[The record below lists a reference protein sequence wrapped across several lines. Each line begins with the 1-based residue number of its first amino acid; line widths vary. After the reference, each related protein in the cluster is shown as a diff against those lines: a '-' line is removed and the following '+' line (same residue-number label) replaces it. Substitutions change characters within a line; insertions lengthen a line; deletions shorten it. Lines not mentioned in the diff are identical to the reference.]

1 MARTEYEAIQ
11 ARLAATRSSD
21 RRYGTAYSGVR
32 IVWGDAAV
40 AVRAG
45 VAELAT
51 FVCRNSSDMTC
62 SDYASVIALH
72 CQV

>member
-1 MARTEYEAIQ
+1 MKPFKRRPAAQTE
-11 ARLAATRSSD
+11 SPV
-21 RRYGTAYSGVR
+21 YGTAYSGTH

-51 FVCRNSSDMTC
+51 FVCTITRSSSDMTC
-62 SDYASVIALH
+62 SDYASVIALR
-72 CQV
+72 CQVS